1 MSNAGQQSRTERQ
14 RYAKES
20 STTKGTISGKLIA
33 IFALVMVIA
42 FAFAL
47 VKFFQAEAK
56 STITGETA
64 TVEQIDENAM
74 RVVVDIT
81 RKDTSVPTYCI
92 VTALDYDINEVGR
105 REVVIP
111 AGGETTERIAVEVPT
126 RATAVSGDV
135 YGCSDI
141 IPFYMD
147 TSEAAR
153 DSYTLQ

>member
-1 MSNAGQQSRTERQ
+1 MSNAGSQSRAARQ

-20 STTKGTISGKLIA
+20 STTKGTMSGKIIA
-33 IFALVMVIA
+33 IFALAMVIA

-47 VKFFQAEAK
+47 VKFFQAQAK
-56 STITGETA
+56 TNITGETA
-64 TVEQIDENAM
+64 TVEQIDEHAM
-74 RVVVDIT
+74 RVIVDIT
-81 RKDTSVPTYCI
+81 RKDPSVPTYCI
-92 VTALDYDINEVGR
+92 VTALDYEINEVGR

-111 AGGETTERIAVEVPT
+111 AGGESTQRIAVEVPT

-147 TSEAAR
+147 TSDAAN
-153 DSYTLQ
+153 DTHTL